1 MSQIRAEEFDLCRQ
15 YKDFILSSAQQHG
28 WRPEVI
34 AGILSRESRFGL
46 ILDADFKGDAGHGHG
61 LMQIDDR
68 SFGDWLAA
76 NDWTDP
82 ATNIEFGVK
91 VLTGKYNYLN
101 THGGFNNLTDA
112 QCEQASIA
120 AYNCGE
126 GNVLKVIRAGADID
140 RRTAGGDYSADVLAR
155 AEQFKEALGVA

>member
-1 MSQIRAEEFDLCRQ
+1 MSNIRPEEFDLCRQ
-15 YKDFILSSAQQHG
+15 MKDMIVASATKHQ
-28 WRPEVI
+28 WPPEII

-46 ILDADFKGDAGHGHG
+46 ILDADLKGDGGHGHG

-82 ATNIEFGVK
+82 ATNIEEGVK
-91 VLTGKYNYLN
+91 ILTGKYNYLA
-101 THGGFNNLTDA
+101 GQGLLDNLSEADA
-112 QCEQASIA
+112 QRASVA

-126 GNVLKVIRAGADID
+126 GNVAKMLRSGQDVDT
-140 RRTAGGDYSADVLAR
+140 RTAGGDYSADVLDRTA
-155 AEQFKEALGVA
+155 QFKEVFS